1 MDTTEQLNG
10 TYFYKG
16 LHNLSAGELFFW
28 VFLDEAQ
35 RQLNVDDVIALAL
48 FILGQPTKT
57 TRGKPAGATKG
68 TSFLSQNLRRW
79 INIEVG
85 MQLPTLTNGSIKR
98 RKFSYVTNLGAFTG
112 RWIPILGIM
121 FIMNDVMTIAWRAT
135 NTFNRIASEEDKLW
149 G

>member
-16 LHNLSAGELFFW
+16 MHNLSAGELFFW

-35 RQLNVDDVIALAL
+35 QQFNVADVAALAL
-48 FILGQPTKT
+48 FILGQPSKT
-57 TRGKPAGATKG
+57 TRAKPAGATKG
-68 TSFLSQNLRRW
+68 TSILSQNLRRW
-79 INIEVG
+79 IDIEVG

-98 RKFSYVTNLGAFTG
+98 RKFSYVTNLGAFAG
-112 RWIPILGIM
+112 RWIPVLGIM
-121 FIMNDVMTIAWRAT
+121 FLMNDVVTIGWKAT
-135 NTFNRIASEEDKLW
+135 STYNLIAREGDRLW

>member
-28 VFLDEAQ
+28 VFL
-35 RQLNVDDVIALAL
+35 
-48 FILGQPTKT
+48 
-57 TRGKPAGATKG
+57 
-68 TSFLSQNLRRW
+68 
-79 INIEVG
+79 
-85 MQLPTLTNGSIKR
+85 
-98 RKFSYVTNLGAFTG
+98 
-112 RWIPILGIM
+112 GIM

-135 NTFNRIASEEDKLW
+135 NTFNRIAREEDKLW